1 MARFG
6 YQILGFGSFTSAGAV
21 AVGVW
26 STGSDTISS
35 NRYSCVTLGNSAAAT
50 VAGGYSGSQLN
61 TSETWDGSAWSNAG
75 DNLSAGTH
83 AATGGGGGGA
93 SDGIYIAGNRS
104 GSLSKVCEQ
113 WNGTDWTTT
122 PPPNSNS
129 NHANGSGSADSKN
142 AAIAVGGYDGGA
154 TSVPENYDG
163 TDWTNL
169 ASGLTARYYMPGN
182 ACGAATNFAAVSG
195 RNSSDAI
202 VTTNEHWTGSMGATG
217 SWATSDVITTALDE
231 DPACFGK
238 TAATDIVV
246 SHGETASGPAG
257 TTLEYFSGAWRTG
270 PTAPANVR
278 NNFGGGQTGA
288 GITVG
293 GYLESSSSFQ
303 DDTRIY
309 TRGSST

>member
-6 YQILGFGSFTSAGAV
+6 YTVAGFGSFTSAAAV

-26 STGSDTISS
+26 STGADTINS
-35 NRYSCVTLGNSAAAT
+35 NRFNSVTLGNSAAAT
-50 VAGGYSGSQLN
+50 VAGGYGGGQTAN
-61 TSETWDGSAWSNAG
+61 SETWDGNAWANAG
-75 DNLSAGTH
+75 DNLSAVSH
-83 AATGGGGGGA
+83 AATGGGGA
-93 SDGIYIAGNRS
+93 SDGIYVAGNRG
-104 GSLSKVCEQ
+104 GSLSKVTEQ
-113 WNGTDWTTT
+113 WNGSAWAAGDS
-122 PPPNSNS
+122 SNS
-129 NHANGSGSADSKN
+129 NHANGGGSADSKN
-142 AAIAVGGYDGGA
+142 AAIALGGYDGGA
-154 TSVPENYDG
+154 TSVAENYNG
-163 TDWTNL
+163 SSWTNL
-169 ASGLTARYYMPGN
+169 ASGLTARYYLTNN
-182 ACGAATNFAAVSG
+182 AVGAATSFAAVTG
-195 RNSSDAI
+195 KNASDAR

-293 GYLESSSSFQ
+293 GYLESGSAFQ